1 MRPIPGATT
10 MNLLFTLRVGSY
22 FGAFASLLLVERL
35 APFAGS
41 EQRKSSRVIFHLGLG
56 VVNSIVL
63 YAVMAWPIYLTLSFA
78 QSNRIGLSNF
88 LGLTG
93 WVEIALT
100 AIALDFWDYWMHRAN
115 HRIGILWRFHKAHHS
130 DMELDVTTASR
141 FHIGELIISNCVKCL
156 AILAW
161 GPSFWGL
168 VCFDAFLTGAS
179 QFHHSNIGIP
189 LGIQD
194 VIEKIIVSPRMHRCH
209 HALHSNC
216 MNTNFSTVLSVWDRI
231 CRSYHW
237 ARESELEPLGVLKP
251 RGPLTMQLKP
261 LLLTPIEK
269 N

>member
-1 MRPIPGATT
+1 
-10 MNLLFTLRVGSY
+10 MNLLFILRVGSY
-22 FGAFASLLLVERL
+22 FAAFASLLFFERL
-35 APFAGS
+35 APFVAS
-41 EQRKSSRVIFHLGLG
+41 TQRKSSRVIFHLSLG

-63 YAVMAWPIYLTLSFA
+63 YAIMAWPIYLTWSFA
-78 QSNRIGLSNF
+78 QSNKLGLSHL

-93 WVEIALT
+93 WVEIAL
-100 AIALDFWDYWMHRAN
+100 AVIALDFWNYWMHRAY
-115 HRIGILWRFHKAHHS
+115 HGIGFLWRFHKAHHS

-141 FHIGELIISNCVKCL
+141 FHIGELIISNCIKCL

-168 VCFDAFLTGAS
+168 VCFDTFLTVAS
-179 QFHHSNIGIP
+179 QFHHSNVGIP

-216 MNTNFSTVLSVWDRI
+216 INTNFASVLSVWDRI
-231 CRSYHW
+231 GGSYH
-237 ARESELEPLGVLKP
+237 RTGDVSELGAIGLLKP
-251 RGPLTMQLKP
+251 RGPVTMQLMP
-261 LLLTPIEK
+261 LLLTPIER